1 MLRGFLTGMLPSR
14 ALSLFRRAVRA
25 SAEIG
30 RNDEVQTPP
39 LARCRGD
46 VVVFHSKSASGDYDQ
61 PRSASPLDGE
71 HRVLP
76 DADREWLPNSS
87 RLQLVRY
94 SRIPADGAVTG
105 ASSAVISGT
114 PTAIGRFEFTV
125 TASTLLESGSQAYT
139 VVINPPPGITTASLA
154 SGRVNEPYSQSVG
167 VAGGTSPYNFS
178 VSAGRFLR
186 A

>member
-1 MLRGFLTGMLPSR
+1 MKSRHRRWPVAAAMLLYFTTRVQAAITISPTALPPWTVNIVYSQTLTASGCLILVGCSWSVTAGALPTG
-14 ALSLFRRAVRA
+14 LSL
-25 SAEIG
+25 
-30 RNDEVQTPP
+30 D
-39 LARCRGD
+39 
-46 VVVFHSKSASGDYDQ
+46 
-61 PRSASPLDGE
+61 
-71 HRVLP
+71 
-76 DADREWLPNSS
+76 
-87 RLQLVRY
+87 
-94 SRIPADGAVTG
+94 